1 MTRPVRIHYD
11 LCVAKPESP
20 GHLAQEGSSR
30 GSLDTGNPFKERHLP
45 LRIAATLLHVRVVG
59 KSLDGSDLRCM
70 HATLNDVARALSMVS
85 PIYYEDPA
93 SGLPVQIP
101 ASTLIGATFTGGG
114 EIVVAADGTQYRNLT
129 VRRADIEIAGEI
141 LCASTSLQKRW
152 IDRQAT

>member
-1 MTRPVRIHYD
+1 
-11 LCVAKPESP
+11 
-20 GHLAQEGSSR
+20 
-30 GSLDTGNPFKERHLP
+30 
-45 LRIAATLLHVRVVG
+45 
-59 KSLDGSDLRCM
+59 M

-101 ASTLIGATFTGGG
+101 ESTLIGATFTGGG
-114 EIVVAADGTQYRNLT
+114 ELVVAADETHYRNLT

-152 IDRQAT
+152 TDRQAT